1 MSSKLNIHDILQKEA
16 NSILDIPLDNPYDDA
31 IDIIENRV
39 HINKGKL
46 VCSGMGKAGQIALNM
61 ATTFSSTGTCSV
73 YLHPSEAQ
81 HGDLGIL
88 RDNDVLLLISNSG
101 KTREIVELTMLAK
114 RLHPTVKII
123 CITREPDS
131 PLADSSDLVLH
142 TGFTKEVC
150 PLGLTPTI
158 STTVMTVIGDIL
170 VTLMM
175 ERIKFTKEDYAL
187 RHHSGYLG
195 SKARGES

>member
-1 MSSKLNIHDILQKEA
+1 MNFNKRLFEILKAESDAILNI
-16 NSILDIPLDNPYDDA
+16 PTDNPYEDV

-61 ATTFSSTGTCSV
+61 ATTFSSTGTCAV

-101 KTREIVELTMLAK
+101 KTREIVELITLAK
-114 RLHPTVKII
+114 NMHPKIQII
-123 CITREPDS
+123 CITRDVDS
-131 PLADSSDLVLH
+131 PLANGSDLVLH
-142 TGFTKEVC
+142 TGFTKEIC
-150 PLGLTPTI
+150 PIGLTPTV

-175 ERIKFTKEDYAL
+175 ERIQFTKEDYAL

>member
-1 MSSKLNIHDILQKEA
+1 MSNIFTILQKESDA
-16 NSILDIPLDNPYDDA
+16 ILNIPLDNPYDDV
-31 IDIIENRV
+31 IDIIEHAV
-39 HINKGKL
+39 HIRKGKL
-46 VCSGMGKAGQIALNM
+46 ICSGMGKAGQIALNM
-61 ATTFSSTGTCSV
+61 ATTFSSTGTCAV

-88 RDNDVLLLISNSG
+88 RDNDVMLLISNSG

-114 RLHPTVKII
+114 RLHPNVKII
-123 CITREPDS
+123 CITKEPDS
-131 PLADSSDLVLH
+131 PLANSSDLVLH

-175 ERIKFTKEDYAL
+175 ERIDFTKEEYAL

>member
-1 MSSKLNIHDILQKEA
+1 MKRVYEILEKEA
-16 NSILDIPLDNPYDDA
+16 KAISSIPIDNPFEDV
-31 IDIIENRV
+31 IDIIEHAV
-39 HINKGKL
+39 HIRKGKL
-46 VCSGMGKAGQIALNM
+46 ICSGMGKAGQIALNM
-61 ATTFSSTGTCSV
+61 ATTFSSTGTCAV

-88 RDNDVLLLISNSG
+88 RDNDVMLLISNSG
-101 KTREIVELTMLAK
+101 KTREIVELITLAK
-114 RLHPTVKII
+114 NLHPRVQII

-131 PLADSSDLVLH
+131 PLAKGSDLVLH

-150 PLGLTPTI
+150 PIGLTPTV

-175 ERIKFTKEDYAL
+175 ERIQFTKEDYAL